1 MIFHPAMMA
10 TWSFHTWASLHPC
23 WRLRT
28 TQDPSKRM
36 QLREPTI
43 SPMISTSCLSCSQ
56 TCLWANW
63 MRKMQRIHCFRTRRT
78 FETRM
83 IARLCSYRP
92 FSSVLPR
99 KKGFLQIG
107 RNHKIKIKKKKW
119 VQKDNKGILQKN
131 ELHPNLFRHFW
142 WNPTRRAIAKDW
154 VDISS
159 CSQATKWYFDPSPFC
174 VNCKLRYPNCWCDQD
189 PVWM

>member
-43 SPMISTSCLSCSQ
+43 SPMISTSCFSCSQ

-92 FSSVLPR
+92 FSSVLPW

-107 RNHKIKIKKKKW
+107 RNHKIKIKKKSESKRIIKESYRKMNYIPIYSDTFGEI
-119 VQKDNKGILQKN
+119 QHGALLLKT
-131 ELHPNLFRHFW
+131 E
-142 WNPTRRAIAKDW
+142 
-154 VDISS
+154 
-159 CSQATKWYFDPSPFC
+159 
-174 VNCKLRYPNCWCDQD
+174 
-189 PVWM
+189 